1 MRKKILPVA
10 APSRAEFDTN
20 ANLIPNVARALLGL
34 AGDRGISLKRLC
46 RGLGFDHHDL
56 LELDVRLS
64 YRQIRQLI
72 VRTQKILADPALGI
86 SAGRRQSPVSWGVPG
101 LAMLTCETFG
111 EAISYGIDHQRDVG
125 ALVEHLI
132 SLNEHEMVVE
142 IYQKYSDKAIEPFLI
157 EESFSSAVAISRY
170 LVGDRF
176 SPDRIELTYP
186 KPGHANIYRDFFR
199 CDIQF
204 GAPVNRMICESSWL
218 AVRLNGYDRITCG
231 LVRKQLGSLIRN
243 PTDKNDILEFV
254 NTRLHSSL
262 VNPRTLAQ
270 VAQEVNM
277 SERTLRRHLNAENVS
292 YSELLDETRFE
303 RAQDLLRNTKL
314 SIDEIGQA
322 IGYSDARSFRRAFKR
337 WSAGL
342 LPSQMRAILEH
353 EKPH

>member
-1 MRKKILPVA
+1 MRKKTLSTA
-10 APSRAEFDTN
+10 TPSRAEFDTN

-34 AGDRGISLKRLC
+34 AGDRGVTLKRLC
-46 RGLGFDHHDL
+46 RGLGFDYHDL
-56 LELDVRLS
+56 LELDLRLS

-86 SAGRRQSPVSWGVPG
+86 SVGRRQSPVSWGVPG

-142 IYQKYSDKAIEPFLI
+142 VYPKYSDQVIEPFLI
-157 EESFSSAVAISRY
+157 EESFSSAVAISRC

-176 SPDRIELTYP
+176 CPDRIELTYP
-186 KPGHANIYRDFFR
+186 KPGHAAIYRDFFR
-199 CDIQF
+199 CHVQF
-204 GAPVNRMICESSWL
+204 GAPVNRMICESNWL

-231 LVRKQLGSLIRN
+231 LVRKQLGGLIRH
-243 PTDKNDILEFV
+243 PTDQNDILEFV
-254 NTRLHSSL
+254 NTRLYAGLSNPLTL
-262 VNPRTLAQ
+262 VQ

-292 YSELLDETRFE
+292 YSELLDKTRFE

-314 SIDEIGQA
+314 SIDEIGRA
-322 IGYSDARSFRRAFKR
+322 VGYSDARSFRRAFKR
-337 WSAGL
+337 WSSGV
-342 LPSQMRAILEH
+342 LPSHMR
-353 EKPH
+353 EKS